1 MRHHEGSCSSVQWVG
16 GSTPSSSPE
25 GLGGIGKHLKDEA
38 VTASTGLWGQDQSLL
53 QHQRG
58 LLGVSIPGGVQGW
71 GDVALRAVGTGVGLG
86 TSEGFSSL
94 HGCDPMRGRSCFGN
108 LGRGHA
114 AGQQGN
120 QLMLSFWVS
129 AELSV
134 LFLTVSCGTKG
145 TAQPSCQGSEPRE
158 QCGARRVSWDWGGGH
173 SPELRAA
180 LCHRARLW
188 GCCVGLGSVTPPGS
202 VPGQGIPHNII
213 MAICSPVP
221 SAPGL
226 PPCCSV
232 AQLWSCRRA
241 LLWGDARSQAVL
253 SAELMCVTGI
263 GLAKA

>member
-1 MRHHEGSCSSVQWVG
+1 M
-16 GSTPSSSPE
+16 
-25 GLGGIGKHLKDEA
+25 
-38 VTASTGLWGQDQSLL
+38 GLWGQDQSLL

-58 LLGVSIPGGVQGW
+58 VLGVSIPGGVQGW
-71 GDVALRAVGTGVGLG
+71 GAVALRAVGTGVGSG
-86 TSEGFSSL
+86 TLEGFSSL

-108 LGRGHA
+108 LRRGHA

-188 GCCVGLGSVTPPGS
+188 GCCVGLGSVTPPGLCQVRVS
-202 VPGQGIPHNII
+202 HII
-213 MAICSPVP
+213 SSWQYVHLCQLPLGCLLAALRLSCGPAGGRCCGGMP
-221 SAPGL
+221 APRL
-226 PPCCSV
+226 CFQQS
-232 AQLWSCRRA
+232 SC
-241 LLWGDARSQAVL
+241 V
-253 SAELMCVTGI
+253 
-263 GLAKA
+263 